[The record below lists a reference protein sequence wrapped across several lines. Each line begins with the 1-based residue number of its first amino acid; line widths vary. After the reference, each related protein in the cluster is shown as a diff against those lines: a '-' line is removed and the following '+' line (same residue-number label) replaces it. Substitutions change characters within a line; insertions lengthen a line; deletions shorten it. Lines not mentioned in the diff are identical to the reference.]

1 MGIKKFVERILK
13 NKSNQKQ
20 EYLINKISRKE
31 AARILEEI
39 GINLRGYK
47 RVIDNYA
54 INHIINQHGDAEK
67 EKLRGQ
73 VEVKESDFEKI
84 IAIVTKYNEISLEK
98 NMIKYIKDVIHQYT
112 YVEQIRK
119 NKKELAGK
127 TMYIKRKKQ

>member
-1 MGIKKFVERILK
+1 MGIKRFVEKVLK
-13 NKSNQKQ
+13 NKSNKKQ
-20 EYLINKISRKE
+20 EYLINKVSRKE
-31 AARILEEI
+31 ATKIFEET

-47 RVIDNYA
+47 RVIDNYT
-54 INHIINQHGDAEK
+54 INHIINQHGDTEK

-84 IAIVTKYNEISLEK
+84 IPIVTKYNEISIEK
-98 NMIKYIKDVIHQYT
+98 NVIKYIKSIINQYI
-112 YVEQIRK
+112 YVEEIRK